1 MNFKKAFYAYI
12 VTNPSPSL
20 YPENSH
26 QRLTSSQSVTTPP
39 LVNNGSN
46 ILMPSCLSEM
56 IQTAANSSQRNFSK
70 NDEFA
75 KLMAS
80 DEGFRLGYLRLYK
93 AELLESV
100 DSVEKLQQFCQFFDN
115 PKYFTRILDLYK
127 DNSSKKMALNHF
139 WRRICFNRQAM
150 DHILSMATKENK
162 ALFDSIHEN
171 ISAESLEY
179 YRKMFCEDTKR
190 MDKITMTIE
199 PLPFCAALKDMGYE
213 SIKNVVQEMM
223 KNKKYDE
230 AACYLMRNLPKIK
243 NLGCESSGWYFDFL
257 NACLVDSAN
266 RSIPEFIDPDYKIC
280 LDAHNAQCRILKI
293 SQDKLRI
300 QNGLPNTVEE
310 LGEPEKPENRTQEHY
325 KKYRIKAF
333 SDEKLERLEDAES
346 IELRP
351 YQQELVE
358 TACRGI
364 NTIICA
370 PTGSGKTV
378 VAAYIIL
385 EHLRAMKVANKPSR
399 VAMLVPTIPLVEQ
412 QCIMLNRYLR
422 KTFWVDGMSGSE
434 QVDENGRAP
443 NVLASHVT
451 VFTPQIF
458 INLLKSIR
466 RDDRL
471 YFTDFSMFIFDEC
484 HHCDGDHPYHV
495 LMRMLHRF
503 DGPKP
508 QIVGLTASLPLGA
521 GRANVEAAL
530 DHMMDLCSKLSTH
543 SISTVRRY
551 IENLRYYVKP
561 PVDDIKRAHRPEFD
575 SFSQSLEICM
585 RRIEL
590 VIKLELEKISGNKVN
605 GFRMEEIAFP
615 AYRNS
620 TRYESYVGSLKNH
633 LMELDGGKLK
643 HQLFKML
650 EHLGYYYRALC
661 LSDLLPNWYAY
672 DYLRENMIKK
682 NLPGASGNTVI
693 QNQLEKLFEKF
704 VKPNELNFKENDT
717 GEEKEILKML
727 HTILREQFDSEP
739 ASRTII
745 FVTTRKLAQYLSQH
759 LNAIKIVDG
768 INRAVGFITSSN
780 QSSSLSGQTA
790 EEQRTVIES
799 FNQGILKVLVATSVA
814 EEGLD
819 ISACNLIIKY
829 NNTGSERSLIQRRG
843 RARAKHSRS
852 VLLALDGSI
861 EEKELESIQKEH
873 LMRRCLEHMQTKS
886 EKQMKQLVEA
896 KINQT
901 KALYEADLLR
911 ENERKRSLEGKC
923 YDLKCRL
930 CGAFICKSSS
940 MRIACDNQ
948 YVCCDPT
955 IWERIDARVHSAKS
969 LAIATLVGKPHC
981 KGNDESDCNEVLGT
995 IVKLYGAFLP
1005 TISAKAIIIDD
1016 KEGLSGRMQHEKKWD
1031 SITTDKF
1038 CVEPVNEFDLKVMLN
1053 SLYNYSREQHLQ
1065 FEAQA
1070 GLAIKRALIE
1080 MKKEK
1085 RPPAIE
1091 D

>member
-1 MNFKKAFYAYI
+1 MEIKISVEKNMNFKKAFYAYI

-150 DHILSMATKENK
+150 DHILSMATKVQHMRIPVIMEHYILNENK

-399 VAMLVPTIPLVEQ
+399 FRGLSCQLEFVGTCMFETLEALRIMCKSVAMLVPTIPLVEQ

-530 DHMMDLCSKLSTH
+530 DVSYDGFMFQTLHSLHQYSSKIYRKSSLLC
-543 SISTVRRY
+543 
-551 IENLRYYVKP
+551 EA

-682 NLPGASGNTVI
+682 ICQVQVVI
-693 QNQLEKLFEKF
+693 Q
-704 VKPNELNFKENDT
+704 
-717 GEEKEILKML
+717 
-727 HTILREQFDSEP
+727 
-739 ASRTII
+739 
-745 FVTTRKLAQYLSQH
+745 
-759 LNAIKIVDG
+759 
-768 INRAVGFITSSN
+768 
-780 QSSSLSGQTA
+780 
-790 EEQRTVIES
+790 
-799 FNQGILKVLVATSVA
+799 
-814 EEGLD
+814 
-819 ISACNLIIKY
+819 
-829 NNTGSERSLIQRRG
+829 
-843 RARAKHSRS
+843 
-852 VLLALDGSI
+852 
-861 EEKELESIQKEH
+861 
-873 LMRRCLEHMQTKS
+873 
-886 EKQMKQLVEA
+886 
-896 KINQT
+896 
-901 KALYEADLLR
+901 
-911 ENERKRSLEGKC
+911 
-923 YDLKCRL
+923 
-930 CGAFICKSSS
+930 
-940 MRIACDNQ
+940 
-948 YVCCDPT
+948 
-955 IWERIDARVHSAKS
+955 
-969 LAIATLVGKPHC
+969 
-981 KGNDESDCNEVLGT
+981 
-995 IVKLYGAFLP
+995 
-1005 TISAKAIIIDD
+1005 
-1016 KEGLSGRMQHEKKWD
+1016 
-1031 SITTDKF
+1031 
-1038 CVEPVNEFDLKVMLN
+1038 
-1053 SLYNYSREQHLQ
+1053 
-1065 FEAQA
+1065 
-1070 GLAIKRALIE
+1070 
-1080 MKKEK
+1080 
-1085 RPPAIE
+1085 
-1091 D
+1091 